1 MCDSYSDTH
10 TMIGDLGNSGGP
22 LDPLFW
28 PIHPTVDR
36 LWHWRRLNG
45 FDDESWP
52 SDAKHSYFHDVH
64 AKDGTVVTDSSCYG
78 SFDVCILLTSVS
90 ESSLC
95 PLAPV
100 SGHAPDDVMSWKN
113 LFDQKDHYYTNSELY
128 DELAPGS
135 DNLPYV
141 YDNFEWEHCISEG
154 YTSDLLY
161 LDKSARAAAERRKR
175 GVSRQPS
182 DHLKITVVETTSA
195 SDVSKVCVCMYACA
209 CISTHTR
216 VHKYAHM

>member
-1 MCDSYSDTH
+1 MSQLRNADNREKSATSILQEIDASTFRDADSHLNSDEDERSFEILELMCDSYSDTH

-78 SFDVCILLTSVS
+78 SFDVSILLPSVS

-141 YDNFEWEHCISEG
+141 YDNFEWEHCVSEG
-154 YTSDLLY
+154 YTSDLLGT
-161 LDKSARAAAERRKR
+161 LSPTDQS
-175 GVSRQPS
+175 
-182 DHLKITVVETTSA
+182 TS
-195 SDVSKVCVCMYACA
+195 
-209 CISTHTR
+209 
-216 VHKYAHM
+216 

>member
-78 SFDVCILLTSVS
+78 
-90 ESSLC
+90 
-95 PLAPV
+95 
-100 SGHAPDDVMSWKN
+100 HAPDDVMSWKN

-141 YDNFEWEHCISEG
+141 YDNFDWEHCVSEG
-154 YTSDLLY
+154 YTSDLLGT
-161 LDKSARAAAERRKR
+161 LSPTDPASSAPSQATSSLVRDK
-175 GVSRQPS
+175 GLP
-182 DHLKITVVETTSA
+182 
-195 SDVSKVCVCMYACA
+195 
-209 CISTHTR
+209 
-216 VHKYAHM
+216 